1 MNIEITGYGTDT
13 PAGFSG
19 TKLYKA
25 DNASI
30 LFDPYAKNNNYTPP
44 GPALYV
50 PDAGS
55 TVARSTSVF
64 PSATPTPTS
73 IYSVSSTI
81 ISTVNS
87 NAVPS
92 EILATLVTRTRSL
105 TRSLDRTRTRSRA
118 LVATRAPIYITLPF
132 AVTSRPGCIYTAAQI
147 SLRIERRSRKS

>member
-64 PSATPTPTS
+64 PSATPTPRQS
-73 IYSVSSTI
+73 ILSHLLSSLL
-81 ISTVNS
+81 STQTQYRV
-87 NAVPS
+87 
-92 EILATLVTRTRSL
+92 ATLVTRTRSL